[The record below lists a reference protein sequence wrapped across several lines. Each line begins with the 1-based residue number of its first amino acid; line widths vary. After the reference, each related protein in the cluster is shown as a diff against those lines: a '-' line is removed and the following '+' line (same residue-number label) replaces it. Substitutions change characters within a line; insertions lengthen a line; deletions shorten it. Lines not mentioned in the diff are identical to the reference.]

1 MTLKENSKAKNKSI
15 YLLGSSII
23 LLLINVLIA
32 IFNSFGMTRLFV
44 SLIPSILSMC
54 FFAYIV
60 FQLYKKT
67 SNDIEDIFLVFLYYL
82 IASPICIVLIGMLET
97 IIYQDIAILMASII
111 SAIIGSLILYL
122 LPILGIHI
130 LKTDGSA
137 SFLKKVLIIEL
148 ILTVISNISVIIRAF
163 VNVDFSSI
171 FSGLPMLLF
180 YLSLYLLANDTES
193 TEKEMQLEDLK
204 EVDIAKSIIFS
215 IITLGI
221 YGIIWLYKMARTIK
235 TINNDKSSSGGEIVC
250 LMLVPFYMIYWVFTR
265 TKIIK
270 AQADNRNLK
279 ISDNAVL
286 YLVLSL
292 FGLNI
297 ISVALMQNDL
307 NMIIKNKNIVFTSQ
321 NVINDKPKET
331 TDIEKI
337 TQLSEL
343 KEKGILTEEEY
354 QKKKQE
360 ILDRI

>member
-1 MTLKENSKAKNKSI
+1 M
-15 YLLGSSII
+15 
-23 LLLINVLIA
+23 VLH
-32 IFNSFGMTRLFV
+32 L
-44 SLIPSILSMC
+44 
-54 FFAYIV
+54 
-60 FQLYKKT
+60 
-67 SNDIEDIFLVFLYYL
+67 
-82 IASPICIVLIGMLET
+82 
-97 IIYQDIAILMASII
+97 
-111 SAIIGSLILYL
+111 
-122 LPILGIHI
+122 
-130 LKTDGSA
+130 
-137 SFLKKVLIIEL
+137 FLKKVLIIEL

-163 VNVDFSSI
+163 VNVDYSSI
-171 FSGLPMLLF
+171 LSGLPMLLF

-193 TEKEMQLEDLK
+193 TEKEIQLEDLK

-270 AQADNRNLK
+270 AQADKRNLK

-307 NMIIKNKNIVFTSQ
+307 NMVIKNKNLVFTSQ